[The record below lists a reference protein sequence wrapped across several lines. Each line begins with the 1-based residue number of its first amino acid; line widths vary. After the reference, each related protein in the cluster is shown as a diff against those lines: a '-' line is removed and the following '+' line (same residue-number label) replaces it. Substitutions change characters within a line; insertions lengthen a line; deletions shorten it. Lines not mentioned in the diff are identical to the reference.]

1 MIQCPRCGL
10 GFNCEDF
17 EGTLMGEGDGKDWVE
32 IGVWCDTCD
41 DWVLFVRIGP
51 EDWRDSE
58 TGGSDGSVSEVR

>member
-17 EGTLMGEGDGKDWVE
+17 EGVSMDKADGVDYVE
-32 IGVWCDTCD
+32 IGAWCTACD

-51 EDWRDSE
+51 EDWRDPE
-58 TGGSDGSVSEVR
+58 IGGSDAEGNDD